1 MDDGGIIAPTGKL
14 VAIWNMLLEES
25 PKLGLELN
33 PAKCEWSWLNPDC
46 TQPCP
51 IRIPGNESEQIQW
64 YQLTRSKCLAFP
76 LDRMGKQ
83 RLM

>member
-51 IRIPGNESEQIQW
+51 IRIPGNESEQIQVVPTDEI
-64 YQLTRSKCLAFP
+64 QMLGVP
-76 LDRMGKQ
+76 LGSDGKQ